1 MSSILKVDTIQKSDA
16 GAGVHIAGHQV
27 QLVHSTNS
35 QTNQNPASNTAW
47 NTITNQ
53 TLSITP
59 KYANSLIKVELY
71 VNILLNSVT
80 YAGAGIRRD
89 STDIGY
95 FWGYS
100 VNASWRPWS
109 PSIAVIDTPNTTS
122 AITYRPIANMTGST
136 LSNYLWNYQGPSADL
151 PLRVTRMI
159 ATEIAQ

>member
-1 MSSILKVDTIQKSDA
+1 MSILKVDTINEKTS
-16 GAGVHIAGHQV
+16 GNGVAIPGHQV

-35 QTNQNPASNTAW
+35 QTNQNPSAANAW
-47 NTITNQ
+47 NTITTQ

-59 KYANSLIKVELY
+59 KYANSIIKVELY
-71 VNILLNSVT
+71 VNILLNAVT

-122 AITYRPIANMTGST
+122 AITYRPIANMTGAT
-136 LSNYLWNYQGPSADL
+136 LGNYLWNYQGPSADL

>member
-1 MSSILKVDTIQKSDA
+1 MSVLKVDGIQKTDA
-16 GAGVHIAGHQV
+16 GAAVHIAGHQV
-27 QLVHSTNS
+27 QLVHSTNTQS
-35 QTNQNPASNTAW
+35 NVNSPSNTEW
-47 NTITNQ
+47 NPITTQ

-59 KYANSLIKVELY
+59 KYANSIIKVELY
-71 VNILLNSVT
+71 VNILLNDVQ

-100 VNASWRPWS
+100 VNASWRAWS

-122 AITYRPIANMTGST
+122 AITYKPIANMTGSNT
-136 LSNYLWNYQGPSADL
+136 GHYLWNYQGPTPNL
-151 PLRVTRMI
+151 PLRATRMI

>member
-35 QTNQNPASNTAW
+35 QSNQNPSAANAW
-47 NTITNQ
+47 NTITTQ

-71 VNILLNSVT
+71 VNILLNSVN

-95 FWGYS
+95 FWGY
-100 VNASWRPWS
+100 VVDAGWRPWS

-136 LSNYLWNYQGPSADL
+136 LGNYLWNYQGPATDL